1 MGNNIVEVYILFDK
15 IESTNHSLSFF
26 TIQEHAGM
34 QLNWKAET
42 LESLKEN
49 ISSCNLVSQIPLQW
63 NGTVFFLL
71 SPAFFWVLKYQL
83 LYKLKL
89 VMQRNTELNRAQ

>member
-15 IESTNHSLSFF
+15 IKSTNHSSSFF

-42 LESLKEN
+42 LESLKGN
-49 ISSCNLVSQIPLQW
+49 ISSCNLVSQITLQW
-63 NGTVFFLL
+63 NGMVFFLP
-71 SPAFFWVLKYQL
+71 SPASIWIFLSSWMPV
-83 LYKLKL
+83 
-89 VMQRNTELNRAQ
+89 VV